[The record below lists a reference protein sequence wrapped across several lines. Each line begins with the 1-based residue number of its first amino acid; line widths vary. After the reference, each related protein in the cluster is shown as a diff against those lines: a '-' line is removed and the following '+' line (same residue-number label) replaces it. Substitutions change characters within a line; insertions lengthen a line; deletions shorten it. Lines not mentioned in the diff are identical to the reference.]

1 MPVESAPAVRRAVGR
16 FAGEVR
22 PANAA
27 NLFDAAR
34 RCLDATDPSAKLELT
49 ATFSAVFARGELAM
63 DAASPARPIAV
74 PGRPPRPRL
83 VEPRRLA
90 RRGLGSDAGR
100 AALVHAVAHIEFN
113 AINLAWDAVYRFRDM
128 PPAYYRDWVAV
139 AADEARHYS
148 MLVARLAELGHA
160 YGDFDAHDGLW
171 TMAARTAD
179 SCLAR
184 MALVPRVLEARGLD
198 VTPGMIERLR
208 SVGDQATAEIL
219 EVILHEEV
227 AHVAAGSRWF
237 TWCCVRDGVDPRTT
251 FRDLLDRFM
260 PGGVRGPFNH
270 GARRR
275 AGFDDDELA
284 DLDRFAVCRTGEGA

>member
-1 MPVESAPAVRRAVGR
+1 
-16 FAGEVR
+16 
-22 PANAA
+22 
-27 NLFDAAR
+27 
-34 RCLDATDPSAKLELT
+34 
-49 ATFSAVFARGELAM
+49 
-63 DAASPARPIAV
+63 
-74 PGRPPRPRL
+74 
-83 VEPRRLA
+83 
-90 RRGLGSDAGR
+90 
-100 AALVHAVAHIEFN
+100 LVHAVAHIEFN

-219 EVILHEEV
+219 EVILREEV

-251 FRDLLDRFM
+251 FRDFLARFL
-260 PGGVRGPFNH
+260 PGGARGPFTH
-270 GARRR
+270 GARPGAGLR
-275 AGFDDDELA
+275 AGGDSGGHPARGSRARRGGFALVHLVLRARWRRSAHVFPRLA
-284 DLDRFAVCRTGEGA
+284 RPLHARRRQGSVQSRGAAPRGLRRRRTRGSGSLRRLPDG